1 MSYLV
6 LGFCVVWVCHFVWLL
21 AVDRQ
26 ARQLRRRLEARTA
39 ASSDRG

>member
-1 MSYLV
+1 MFYLV

-26 ARQLRRRLEARTA
+26 ARQLRRRLEARATVA
-39 ASSDRG
+39 ANPV